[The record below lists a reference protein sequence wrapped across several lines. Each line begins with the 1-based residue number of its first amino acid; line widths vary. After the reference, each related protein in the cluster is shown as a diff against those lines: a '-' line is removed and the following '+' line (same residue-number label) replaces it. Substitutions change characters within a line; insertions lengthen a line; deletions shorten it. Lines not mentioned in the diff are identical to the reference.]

1 MNRRD
6 QLERHSLLLMG
17 ATLLGHAANYLYH
30 LISGRLLSPD
40 EYGLLVA
47 LFGVIT
53 LIVLPMSALGV
64 SLTRTITTDL
74 QSHRGIGIRPL
85 CRNWIRGMALVS
97 LGWMLLTWF
106 AGGTAHSLLE
116 VDRYAPILLGAL
128 IIALQLFLTLTG
140 SALQGTQHFTGLAL
154 RGVLLFGL
162 RALLVGA
169 CLLLGFKAA
178 GWALLAHVFGMM
190 AALAWSGWILLRKLP
205 PDENAS
211 PPPAAPILLQ
221 SLATMPILLAFSFLM
236 TADVILVRTYFPAEL
251 SGHFAQ
257 SATLARMILWLPLPI
272 AQVMFP
278 KVVPSGE
285 NTLHQ
290 RHTFRKAMAYTLLL
304 IGTAFAVLW
313 IAAPLG
319 LKWMYGIPAPSADQI
334 SWLRGIALAMAL
346 LGPVYL
352 LMQREL
358 ARGNLRGTLPFCFWA
373 LAYPVGVHFN
383 HQRPEDL
390 IRLLILLSLGALL
403 SLILSQISSGS
414 VKTYFEERTDVTD
427 ATD

>member
-6 QLERHSLLLMG
+6 HLERHSLLLMG
-17 ATLLGHAANYLYH
+17 ATLVGHAANYLYH
-30 LISGRLLSPD
+30 LISGRLLSPN

-47 LFGVIT
+47 LFGVIN
-53 LIVLPMSALGV
+53 LILLPMSALGV
-64 SLTRTITTDL
+64 SLTRSIATDL
-74 QSHRGIGIRPL
+74 QARRGSGIRPL
-85 CRNWIRGMALVS
+85 CRNWIRGMALVAVA
-97 LGWMLLTWF
+97 WMLVSWV
-106 AGGTAHSLLE
+106 AVGTAQSLLD
-116 VDRYAPILLGAL
+116 VNRLAPILIGAL

-140 SALQGTQHFTGLAL
+140 SVLQGTQQFTGLAM

-178 GWALLAHVFGMM
+178 GWALFAHLIGML
-190 AALAWSGWILLRKLP
+190 AALAWSGGILLRRLP
-205 PDENAS
+205 SEENAS
-211 PPPAAPILLQ
+211 PSPAAPILIQ

-236 TADVILVRTYFPAEL
+236 TADVILVRKYFSTEL
-251 SGHFAQ
+251 SGYFAQ
-257 SATLARMILWLPLPI
+257 SATIARMILWLPLPI

-278 KVVPSGE
+278 KVVPNG
-285 NTLHQ
+285 NDTQLQ
-290 RHTFRKAMAYTLLL
+290 RYTFRKAMAYPQFL
-304 IGTAFAVLW
+304 IGSALVVLW

-319 LKWMYGIPAPSADQI
+319 LKWMYGIPTPSAAQI

-358 ARGNLRGTLPFCFWA
+358 ARGNLRGTLPLCFWA
-373 LAYPVGVHFN
+373 LAYPIGVHFN

-403 SLILSQISSGS
+403 SQVLTSRMNHQ
-414 VKTYFEERTDVTD
+414 T
-427 ATD
+427 